1 MTMMKNWS
9 PTRTGR
15 PSKRADWEAESVGIS
30 FRVKPGLKNL
40 LLDISEGSGMSMTE
54 WLELALL
61 RESGFSTIEDY
72 VSDKRNGTNDV

>member
-54 WLELALL
+54 WLGLALL